1 MNRFLSGEMN
11 NERCWPT
18 DKLVSGKFL
27 MRKFIAYLFAVSNIS
42 NVAKNAIIHFRSRSC
57 HARRKNFNAFCRQ
70 NFASA
75 AISTQE
81 WLNKTTRLTFSCQQ
95 SANLYLLA
103 VFQTK
108 NKTAK
113 RTRCCEQRNFRGM
126 YSSKL
131 MHTNIINCY
140 AIVLYLPR
148 AVIRFAVLKLI
159 CRPFADGSK
168 PSTFFPCFALRSK
181 WNPISFTIGL
191 VCFQLFVTY
200 DCTSATP
207 SNEPPP
213 CNLLIFSRDFNALP
227 SPKSSLF
234 VKCDEHCARAHQRH
248 GSSDYYVRIQFFFHL
263 FMEVLVPSSA
273 STFPPQLNLNTF

>member
-1 MNRFLSGEMN
+1 MQLFIFVLEAVTLEGKTSTLFVDKTLRPQQYQRKNDSTKPRDLHFLVSKAPTCIYLQFFRRKIRQRNGHAVAN
-11 NERCWPT
+11 NEIFVECIPPNW
-18 DKLVSGKFL
+18 
-27 MRKFIAYLFAVSNIS
+27 
-42 NVAKNAIIHFRSRSC
+42 C
-57 HARRKNFNAFCRQ
+57 
-70 NFASA
+70 
-75 AISTQE
+75 
-81 WLNKTTRLTFSCQQ
+81 TR
-95 SANLYLLA
+95 
-103 VFQTK
+103 
-108 NKTAK
+108 
-113 RTRCCEQRNFRGM
+113 
-126 YSSKL
+126 
-131 MHTNIINCY
+131 IINCY

-248 GSSDYYVRIQFFFHL
+248 GSSDYYVHIQFFLHL